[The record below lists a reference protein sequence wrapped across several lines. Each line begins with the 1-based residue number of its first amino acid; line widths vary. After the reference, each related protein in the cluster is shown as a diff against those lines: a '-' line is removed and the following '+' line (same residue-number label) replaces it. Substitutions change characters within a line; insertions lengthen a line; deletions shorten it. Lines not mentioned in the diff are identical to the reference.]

1 MAVSSLQALNV
12 IGLMEHIDE
21 AITALGESGV
31 FQPDDVSNFY
41 DNVQDFTHLQTK
53 NTFAEPLTNLKAA
66 LNQTKRSFPLTDVS
80 DFSPSVEDL
89 ENFSAVTTADI
100 DALIDK
106 RETAAAKL
114 NEVRQNLSV
123 TSHFVGMGVEI
134 EKVLKMKYMK
144 ARFGRL
150 PKDSMSKLEAYRDN
164 EYVDFAVCTEDK
176 THCWGVYFAPFDVV
190 EEIDK
195 IFEAL
200 FFERCN
206 LVSENETPRERI
218 EDYKKEIPALEANV
232 KKAQAELDKYLDEN
246 KEQITNYLSKLEELY
261 LYASIRSKALQYNNS
276 FIIVG
281 WVPTE
286 NKKQLNRRLKKIR
299 SIEVDFSDAKNEL
312 DKRPPVRLKNCFLA
326 KPFEFY
332 TEMYGVPGYNE
343 IDPTLFIAFTYVVIF
358 GIMFAD
364 LGQGLLLSVVGILM
378 WKIKKMKVGRI
389 LFPCGISAA
398 IFGTIFG
405 SVFGFEHLLDPMFHA
420 LGFEEK
426 PMQVMNPENTNSVIL
441 TAISIGVIL
450 LIVAM
455 FLNVFSSLRQKNLG
469 KALFGTSGLSGIVFY
484 GAAIFA
490 VVAEVFLGWHVVSL
504 FYILGLIVL
513 PFILIFFAEPLGD
526 LVNGKEDWQPESWGG
541 YIVENIFESI
551 EVLLGYV
558 TNTMSFLRIGVFVL
572 VHAGMMLVVFTLAET
587 AGGEFSI
594 PYWIIIIFGNALV
607 MALEALLV
615 SIQVLRLEYYEM
627 FNRFYSGEGRPFNPV
642 KLNIE

>member
-114 NEVRQNLSV
+114 NEARQNLSV

-190 EEIDK
+190 DEIDK

-206 LVSENETPRERI
+206 LVSESETPRERI

-286 NKKQLNRRLKKIR
+286 NKKQLSRKLKKIR
-299 SIEVDFSDAKNEL
+299 SIEVDFSPLSSTPKCTEFPSTT
-312 DKRPPVRLKNCFLA
+312 RSTRRSSWRL
-326 KPFEFY
+326 
-332 TEMYGVPGYNE
+332 
-343 IDPTLFIAFTYVVIF
+343 PT
-358 GIMFAD
+358 
-364 LGQGLLLSVVGILM
+364 S
-378 WKIKKMKVGRI
+378 
-389 LFPCGISAA
+389 
-398 IFGTIFG
+398 
-405 SVFGFEHLLDPMFHA
+405 
-420 LGFEEK
+420 
-426 PMQVMNPENTNSVIL
+426 
-441 TAISIGVIL
+441 
-450 LIVAM
+450 
-455 FLNVFSSLRQKNLG
+455 FSSELCSQ
-469 KALFGTSGLSGIVFY
+469 TSDRV
-484 GAAIFA
+484 
-490 VVAEVFLGWHVVSL
+490 
-504 FYILGLIVL
+504 
-513 PFILIFFAEPLGD
+513 
-526 LVNGKEDWQPESWGG
+526 
-541 YIVENIFESI
+541 
-551 EVLLGYV
+551 
-558 TNTMSFLRIGVFVL
+558 
-572 VHAGMMLVVFTLAET
+572 
-587 AGGEFSI
+587 
-594 PYWIIIIFGNALV
+594 
-607 MALEALLV
+607 
-615 SIQVLRLEYYEM
+615 
-627 FNRFYSGEGRPFNPV
+627 
-642 KLNIE
+642 

>member
-41 DNVQDFTHLQTK
+41 ENVQDFTHLQTK

-286 NKKQLNRRLKKIR
+286 NKKQLSRRLKKIR

-332 TEMYGVPGYNE
+332 TEMYGVPKYNE
-343 IDPTLFIAFTYVVIF
+343 IDPTLFVAITYIVLF

-364 LGQGLLLSVVGILM
+364 LGQGLILSIVGLLM
-378 WKIKKMKVGRI
+378 YKIKKMKIGKI
-389 LFPCGISAA
+389 LFPCGLSAA
-398 IFGTIFG
+398 VFGTIFG
-405 SVFGFEHLLDPMFHA
+405 SLFGFEHQLDPLFRMV
-420 LGFEEK
+420 GFEEK
-426 PMQVMNPENTNSVIL
+426 PIEVMASKNTNTIIL
-441 TAISIGVIL
+441 GAIGIGVFL
-450 LIVAM
+450 LIIAM
-455 FLNVFSSLRQKNLG
+455 FLNVYTSFRQKNIG
-469 KALFGTSGLSGIVFY
+469 RALFSTSGIAGIIFYCATVF
-484 GAAIFA
+484 GL
-490 VVAEVFLGWHVVSL
+490 VAELFLGMHVMTL
-504 FYILGLIVL
+504 PYILGLIVF
-513 PFILIFFAEPLGD
+513 PFLLVFFAEPLSD
-526 LVNGKEDWQPESWGG
+526 LVNGEKDWQPESWGG
-541 YIVENIFESI
+541 YIVENLFESI

-558 TNTMSFLRIGVFVL
+558 TNTMSFLRVGAFVL
-572 VHAGMMLVVFTLAET
+572 VHAGMMLVVFVLAET
-587 AGGEFSI
+587 VGGVG
-594 PYWIIIIFGNALV
+594 YWVIIVIGNALV
-607 MALEALLV
+607 MVLEALLV
-615 SIQVLRLEYYEM
+615 AIQVLRLEYYEM
-627 FNRFYSGEGRPFNPV
+627 FSRFYSGEGRPFEPV
-642 KLNIE
+642 KLTID